1 MERDSVITYVH
12 MKPDTPLYLY
22 VSVNILMTTAIP
34 LVTYEKINDSV
45 VWKKHSG
52 EQYWWKT
59 Q

>member
-12 MKPDTPLYLY
+12 MKPDTPLHLY

-45 VWKKHSG
+45 VWNKHSG
-52 EQYWWKT
+52 EQW
-59 Q
+59 